1 MNRTYRYETISV
13 ADLPPDLNAEAIDG
27 QATEAVEITI
37 YDETG
42 TVAEAEVA
50 QALYLPEIGRMGIS
64 WGADATW
71 ANVDDLESGIEM
83 WLNDGEEWEAIEI
96 NHDLRRWQIVHFDER
111 RSAHY
116 VTDIAPTYGTGTD
129 EHEAN
134 AHLIVEAV
142 NGYAALQERLE
153 AAERLNGEL
162 VEALRAIISE
172 SERPYVGSGFLDWV
186 HSTATDALDR
196 IDARKG
202 K

>member
-83 WLNDGEEWEAIEI
+83 WLNDGEEWEAR
-96 NHDLRRWQIVHFDER
+96 N
-111 RSAHY
+111 
-116 VTDIAPTYGTGTD
+116 
-129 EHEAN
+129 
-134 AHLIVEAV
+134 
-142 NGYAALQERLE
+142 
-153 AAERLNGEL
+153 
-162 VEALRAIISE
+162 
-172 SERPYVGSGFLDWV
+172 
-186 HSTATDALDR
+186 
-196 IDARKG
+196 
-202 K
+202 